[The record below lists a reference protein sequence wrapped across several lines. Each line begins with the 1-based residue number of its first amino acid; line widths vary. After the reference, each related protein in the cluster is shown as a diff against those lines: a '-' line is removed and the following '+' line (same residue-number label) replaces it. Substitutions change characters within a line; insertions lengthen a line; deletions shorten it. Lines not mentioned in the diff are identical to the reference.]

1 MNRELPKHEHPH
13 DALQQAP
20 ARSTLFFRGVAHRSL
35 TAGSCLMLVPA
46 LVGRVPDPV
55 CSPGSTFLMWGHART
70 SSFPGLVPMQW
81 TVAVNRARGG
91 DRASLPP
98 LGDTCSPSRAS
109 RSSPPPGGG
118 GSARGEPVGSR
129 AGCHRWST
137 GVARIRFFPK
147 PVPMQWTV
155 VAIAPGGSAD
165 GEGGKSP
172 SSVSPGSDT
181 YNSPPPGPREG
192 QCVGIDDGP
201 EGQAEFEADRCET

>member
-91 DRASLPP
+91 DRASLLP
-98 LGDTCSPSRAS
+98 LGDTCS
-109 RSSPPPGGG
+109 SSPLTPTPPPPGGRGQCEGIASGKPCWVPQVECRGSPDPVLSQACPHAVDCG
-118 GSARGEPVGSR
+118 GYRP
-129 AGCHRWST
+129 W
-137 GVARIRFFPK
+137 
-147 PVPMQWTV
+147 V
-155 VAIAPGGSAD
+155 VAAR
-165 GEGGKSP
+165 GEGGKPPSP
-172 SSVSPGSDT
+172 VSPGSDT
-181 YNSPPPGPREG
+181 CNPTPPGPLGRE
-192 QCVGIDDGP
+192 
-201 EGQAEFEADRCET
+201 QAELEADRCGMRRPCDD